1 MTEDAADH
9 NFRVLERASF
19 DVHSIIMTHRGCV
32 THPGDEFRPITLMD
46 PIFKRH
52 PLWHRVRRMLTV
64 GAQFPLEPIDDLL
77 RLSDLAAAQTR
88 GNHGGATQK
97 PEALATF
104 FRDEVKKGWMLPL
117 PLSQLDKI
125 PNLCLSPV
133 NIVEQGTIDMHGHR
147 VKSERLTH
155 DLSFDFGSGLPVNT
169 RAIAEQLTPCFY
181 GHALRRFC
189 HYIVALRAQNPNV
202 KIFLA
207 KFDWKSAYR
216 RLHFHGTTAPQ
227 CTMMLPPIAYM
238 ALRVTFGGLPAPSMW
253 SDLSEMI
260 CDMSNQLRTCP
271 EWDERKLR
279 SSWTIDVIGVQKEL
293 PAAIPFAR
301 AQPTTVEVP
310 VKAGGYCDVFIDDLL
325 SCTAETDDRAIQ
337 RSIDSALLAMDT
349 IGRPMAD
356 GDQQFF
362 RDPVL
367 SLKKALAE
375 GTATELLIVLGWL
388 LDTRR
393 LLIQLPSDKRRAWIR
408 DIDALLKSKTAS
420 YKALHCLIGRL
431 QHVAAILPTA
441 RHFLGRLR
449 MALAIAEIHGGC
461 NLPKKVL
468 SDLKLWKQFVNYA
481 ANGVSLNLLTFRLP
495 NNIIRVDA
503 CPWGVGGYSLTTGRA
518 WFINIPPHLRGR
530 AHINWLE
537 FVAAHIG
544 TWVEIIWGSPATDSC
559 FMAIGDKRASKLGLN
574 AAELT
579 HFIRT
584 NYPTQIPA
592 TFHILDVPAHVVSD
606 LFSRLQHMTV
616 KDPSLQQ
623 PLPPTTSIGDDG
635 CNSSTSSS
643 TKAPMTRS
651 YEASIQTNESSSL
664 KRLGPQFDMDTSP
677 HEAVCKWLTTHLK
690 LPPQHMWHRPLGFP
704 FAPMG
709 T

>member
-1 MTEDAADH
+1 M
-9 NFRVLERASF
+9 
-19 DVHSIIMTHRGCV
+19 
-32 THPGDEFRPITLMD
+32 
-46 PIFKRH
+46 
-52 PLWHRVRRMLTV
+52 
-64 GAQFPLEPIDDLL
+64 
-77 RLSDLAAAQTR
+77 
-88 GNHGGATQK
+88 
-97 PEALATF
+97 
-104 FRDEVKKGWMLPL
+104 
-117 PLSQLDKI
+117 
-125 PNLCLSPV
+125 
-133 NIVEQGTIDMHGHR
+133 
-147 VKSERLTH
+147 
-155 DLSFDFGSGLPVNT
+155 
-169 RAIAEQLTPCFY
+169 AE
-181 GHALRRFC
+181 
-189 HYIVALRAQNPNV
+189 
-202 KIFLA
+202 
-207 KFDWKSAYR
+207 
-216 RLHFHGTTAPQ
+216 
-227 CTMMLPPIAYM
+227 
-238 ALRVTFGGLPAPSMW
+238 
-253 SDLSEMI
+253 
-260 CDMSNQLRTCP
+260 
-271 EWDERKLR
+271 
-279 SSWTIDVIGVQKEL
+279 
-293 PAAIPFAR
+293 
-301 AQPTTVEVP
+301 
-310 VKAGGYCDVFIDDLL
+310 
-325 SCTAETDDRAIQ
+325 
-337 RSIDSALLAMDT
+337 
-349 IGRPMAD
+349 

-420 YKALHCLIGRL
+420 YKALNSLIGRL

-481 ANGVSLNLLTFRLP
+481 ANGVSLNLLTSRLP

-559 FMAIGDKRASKLGLN
+559 FMAIGDNTTASHWIHKSNFADTDDHAEHLKLARDHASLLLKYKLCIFAQWLQGDLNGVADTLSRASKLGLN

-643 TKAPMTRS
+643 TTAPMTRS

-664 KRLGPQFDMDTSP
+664 KRLGPQFATDTSP
-677 HEAVCKWLTTHLK
+677 HEAVCTWLKTHLK
-690 LPPQHMWHRPLGFP
+690 LPPQHMWHRPSGFP
-704 FAPMG
+704 FVP
-709 T
+709 TEN